1 MSAVPESRTDA
12 RMRSARATPK
22 TTIHRD
28 AFARISALAT
38 AEQEG
43 SLLVIGES
51 GSGKSRL
58 LSAVDPVAGVVTYRV
73 RINPAEAE
81 FPLSG
86 LSAVVACF
94 QGQTARELAAILLSP
109 RDGHAHV
116 AAHALELLGL
126 IHDMTQPSTLLLIDD
141 IDLMD
146 HASQTVLAMV
156 ASRLGGAGL
165 RLVAT
170 ASARPT
176 SGPLTSMPQVSLGQ
190 LGFADSL
197 SLVAGL
203 VHSQVD
209 EAVLRVVVGA
219 SAGNPQALARNTRLL
234 TPQQLASTAPLALPF
249 AAAHRI
255 PATTGDGPEAVRRRV
270 LERLSCASL
279 SSREVISVDTA
290 DTSSVVQE
298 LITDGS
304 VISQGRYLSIADPLL
319 RSELYWSMDPGAR
332 RALHA
337 VAATAELAEA
347 PGLAAWH
354 RSWGEAG
361 AVTTGELFSAAT
373 AFAADGFIRPAVEIA
388 ERALCLDHNSID
400 SMADLFEL
408 AKAMYE
414 RAELS
419 HARRYARLAQR
430 TDGAASIAPRLAI
443 LRTKIEFMANQQL
456 LTAHVDDWVN
466 TIGGDNADDGA
477 YVLATLAI
485 CQTER
490 WELDAAA
497 RSLSRVRPLLPRCSP
512 ETVELYHLAAMLLS
526 AMQGD
531 ADPANKMFERVSRHA
546 VTDTPVAAL
555 ALLGRSLTFIDRH
568 AEARRIFKAIIQLE
582 PAPTPLWLVT
592 AKYWL
597 AENEIMAGNQF
608 EALAMISQLDIATP
622 DIEMHRSLHLLL
634 MAWSWQVTGN
644 RREADAAISECHRAF
659 AAADSPALA
668 AKLVAYQGRFALMDG
683 RFEDAIAFLRMAAS
697 TGAGFKNPTLL
708 RFEVDLIEAC
718 ALSGRSNEAVEQFQ
732 NFQRRCLPYRTRW
745 STLAIARANAIV
757 TVGEP
762 AIAAFQQAIHLWHP
776 GDPQFE
782 LGRIVLSY
790 ADRLA
795 ALGQQREAKEQ
806 YLAARMIFTQLGA
819 MTWARKAEAP
829 QPARNVRQEHPLL
842 ASLGADERLVA
853 DLVCRGLR
861 NKEIAAELFVSL
873 RTVEVRLT
881 RIYHRLG
888 ARSRAHL
895 TAMLTSAD
903 TGVIEQTAGLSS

>member
-1 MSAVPESRTDA
+1 
-12 RMRSARATPK
+12 MRSARSTLK

-43 SLLVIGES
+43 SLLVIGAP
-51 GSGKSRL
+51 GTGKSRL
-58 LSAVDPVAGVVTYRV
+58 LAAVDPVDGVVTYLVRV
-73 RINPAEAE
+73 NPAEVE

-86 LSAVVACF
+86 LSAVIACF
-94 QGQTARELAAILLSP
+94 QGPTARALAATLLSP
-109 RDGHAHV
+109 PDGHSHV
-116 AAHALELLGL
+116 AAHASELLGL
-126 IHDMTQPSTLLLIDD
+126 IHDMTQPATLLLIDD

-146 HASQTVLAMV
+146 RASQTVLAMV

-170 ASARPT
+170 ASAKPT
-176 SGPLTSMPQVSLGQ
+176 TGPLTSMPQVNLGQ

-197 SLVAGL
+197 SLASGL
-203 VHSQVD
+203 VQSQVD
-209 EAVLRVVVGA
+209 EAVLRIVVGA

-234 TPQQLASTAPLALPF
+234 TPQQLASSAPLALPF
-249 AAAHRI
+249 KAPHGHRAAVNES
-255 PATTGDGPEAVRRRV
+255 PAAQARQEV

-279 SSREVISVDTA
+279 GSRDAISDGTGDTK
-290 DTSSVVQE
+290 SVLEE
-298 LITDGS
+298 LVSDGS
-304 VISQGRYLSIADPLL
+304 VISTGRYLSIADPLL
-319 RSELYWSMDPGAR
+319 RSELYWSMDTRAR
-332 RALHA
+332 RDIHST
-337 VAATAELAEA
+337 AAKAELPDS

-354 RSWGEAG
+354 RSWVDTDS
-361 AVTTGELFSAAT
+361 VTTGELFAAAT
-373 AFAADGFIRPAVEIA
+373 ELATAGFIRPAVELA
-388 ERALCLDHNSID
+388 ERALCLDHNAIESA
-400 SMADLFEL
+400 ADLFEL
-408 AKAMYE
+408 AKAMYL

-430 TDGAASIAPRLAI
+430 TAGAASIAPRLAI
-443 LRTKIEFMANQQL
+443 LRTKIEFMSNQQL
-456 LTAHVDDWVN
+456 LTEHVDDWVN

-477 YVLATLAI
+477 YVLSTLAL

-497 RSLSRVRPLLPRCSP
+497 RSLARARPLLPRSSP
-512 ETVELYHLAAMLLS
+512 ETVELYHLATMLLS

-531 ADPANKMFERVSRHA
+531 ADPANKMFDRVSRHA
-546 VTDTPVAAL
+546 VTDTSVATL

-568 AEARRIFKAIIQLE
+568 AEARRIFKAIINLE
-582 PAPTPLWLVT
+582 PAPAPVWLLT

-608 EALAMISQLDIATP
+608 EALALINQLDTAAQ
-622 DIEMHRSLHLLL
+622 DSEMHRSLHLLL
-634 MAWSWQVTGN
+634 MSWYWQVTGN
-644 RREADAAISECHRAF
+644 RKEADAAIDECHRAF
-659 AAADSPALA
+659 SAADSPALA

-683 RFEDAIAFLRMAAS
+683 RFEDAIAFLRMTAS

-718 ALSGRSNEAVEQFQ
+718 TLSGRVKEAMEQFQ
-732 NFQRRCLPYRTRW
+732 SFQRRCLPYRTRW

-762 AIAAFQQAIHLWHP
+762 SIAAFQQAIHLWHP
-776 GDPQFE
+776 GDPQLD

-795 ALGQQREAKEQ
+795 TLGHQQEAKEQ

-819 MTWARKAEAP
+819 MTWARKAESLHP
-829 QPARNVRQEHPLL
+829 VQNRRQEHPLL
-842 ASLGADERLVA
+842 ASLGPDERLVA
-853 DLVCRGLR
+853 DLVCQGLR

-903 TGVIEQTAGLSS
+903 TGVVERTVGLLS